1 MNTRDTPYLRT
12 VVVTD
17 AVSQATPERLADLQM
32 IGVNLMTT
40 EELVDALGQE
50 SSRGDF

>member
-1 MNTRDTPYLRT
+1 
-12 VVVTD
+12 VVTD